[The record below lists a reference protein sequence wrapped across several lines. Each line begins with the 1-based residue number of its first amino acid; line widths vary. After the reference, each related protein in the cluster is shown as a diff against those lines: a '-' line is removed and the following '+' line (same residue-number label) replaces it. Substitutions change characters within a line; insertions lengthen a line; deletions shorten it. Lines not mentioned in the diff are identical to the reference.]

1 MAERE
6 TPETEVTLSTGKLL
20 GIFVGLVVICAI
32 FFSLGYVFGH
42 GNTPGNKT
50 EVIPN
55 APASG
60 NSGTK
65 PSAGNKNS
73 DSPAQACVAGTPNCP
88 PNTTAPAATAPA
100 TDTNQSAQATPA
112 QQPPNPSAPP
122 SSSTASVKPPDR
134 PAASSSNTPT
144 ATNPPATSGS
154 KNPMAG
160 TYMVQVAAVS
170 KQEDAEIL
178 VAALRRKQYPA
189 FVVSNIP
196 GDPLFHIRVGP
207 FTDPKEADAMR
218 TRLLNDGYN
227 AIVKK

>member
-1 MAERE
+1 LAERE

-20 GIFVGLVVICAI
+20 GIFVGLVVICSI

-42 GNTPGNKT
+42 GSAPTAKT

-60 NSGTK
+60 NSGPK

-73 DSPAQACVAGTPNCP
+73 DFPAQTCVAGTPNCP
-88 PNTTAPAATAPA
+88 PSTTSPAASTPA
-100 TDTNQSAQATPA
+100 TDTPPPA
-112 QQPPNPSAPP
+112 QTTTAQKPAASSNPP
-122 SSSTASVKPPDR
+122 SSNTTTAKLPDR
-134 PAASSSNTPT
+134 PAGSIS
-144 ATNPPATSGS
+144 TNPPSTTMPTASGP
-154 KNPMAG
+154 KNPPGG
-160 TYMVQVAAVS
+160 TYMIQVAAVS

-207 FTDPKEADAMR
+207 FTDPQEADAMR
-218 TRLLNDGYN
+218 TRLVNDGYN
-227 AIVKK
+227 AIVRK

>member
-1 MAERE
+1 LAERE
-6 TPETEVTLSTGKLL
+6 TPETEVTLSTGRLL
-20 GIFVGLVVICAI
+20 GIFVGLVVICSI

-42 GNTPGNKT
+42 GSAPTAKT
-50 EVIPN
+50 DVIPN

-60 NSGTK
+60 NSGSK

-73 DSPAQACVAGTPNCP
+73 DSPAQTCVAGTPNCP
-88 PNTTAPAATAPA
+88 PSASAPAAGAPA
-100 TDTNQSAQATPA
+100 TGTNQSAQNPA
-112 QQPPNPSAPP
+112 PSSNP
-122 SSSTASVKPPDR
+122 SSSAATSAKPPDH
-134 PAASSSNTPT
+134 PAASASKT
-144 ATNPPATSGS
+144 PPATNSAS
-154 KNPMAG
+154 PTASNPPTGA
-160 TYMVQVAAVS
+160 YMVQVAAVS

-218 TRLLNDGYN
+218 TRLVNDGYN

>member
-6 TPETEVTLSTGKLL
+6 TPETEVTLSTGRLL
-20 GIFVGLVVICAI
+20 GIFVGLVVICSI

-42 GNTPGNKT
+42 GSSPTAKT
-50 EVIPN
+50 DVIPN
-55 APASG
+55 APAGG
-60 NSGTK
+60 NSGPK

-73 DSPAQACVAGTPNCP
+73 DSAAQTCVAGTPNCP
-88 PNTTAPAATAPA
+88 PSASAPAAGAPA
-100 TDTNQSAQATPA
+100 TGTNQSAQNPA
-112 QQPPNPSAPP
+112 PSSNP
-122 SSSTASVKPPDR
+122 SSSAATSAKPPDH
-134 PAASSSNTPT
+134 PAASASKT
-144 ATNPPATSGS
+144 PPATNSAS
-154 KNPMAG
+154 PTASNPPTGA
-160 TYMVQVAAVS
+160 YMVQVAAVS

-218 TRLLNDGYN
+218 TRLVNDGYN